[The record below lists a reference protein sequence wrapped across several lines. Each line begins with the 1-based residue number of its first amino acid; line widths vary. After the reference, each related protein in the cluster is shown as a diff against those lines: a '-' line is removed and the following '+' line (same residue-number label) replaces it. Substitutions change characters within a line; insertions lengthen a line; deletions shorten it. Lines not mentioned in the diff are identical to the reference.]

1 MSVSTENFLK
11 TIYLYSSERG
21 TAVTSGQLA
30 EKLNI
35 SSAAVTDMA
44 RKLGKKGLLR
54 YKPYRSL
61 VLSDEGRMLALKVIR
76 KHRLW
81 ELFLHEVLKMDLLS
95 VHEEAERLEH
105 NTSDFLIDEISRY
118 LGEPDF
124 DPHGDPIPGNKGS
137 LPSEPGILPLVEA
150 DVGKTYTIK
159 KLRYYDSNTSEMY
172 DHYGLHQNMP
182 VLVLKIFD
190 FDDSIEISTEEKGP
204 LVISRQLAECIY
216 CSENAE

>member
-11 TIYLYSSERG
+11 YIYLYSNER
-21 TAVTSGQLA
+21 ASALTSGQLA
-30 EKLNI
+30 EKLNV

-44 RKLGKKGLLR
+44 RKLGKKGLLD

-61 VLSDEGRMLALKVIR
+61 VLSEKGRMLALKVVR

-81 ELFLHEVLKMDLLS
+81 ELFLHEVLGMDLLR
-95 VHEEAERLEH
+95 VHEEAEKLEH

-137 LPSEPGILPLVEA
+137 LPSEQDIIPMGETRK
-150 DVGKTYTIK
+150 GKVYTIK
-159 KLRYYDSNTSEMY
+159 KLRNYDSHTSEMY
-172 DHYGLHQNMP
+172 DHYGLHQNMEF
-182 VLVLKIFD
+182 LVLKKFGFD
-190 FDDSIEISTEEKGP
+190 GSIEISTKENSH

-216 CSENAE
+216 CLEKAE